1 MHLLSV
7 WATWCVGCHQ
17 EHGTLTEIARRGEL
31 PIVGVDW
38 RDEREAARRSLAELG
53 NPYVTTA
60 FDAEERLAIDL
71 GVFMAP
77 ESFLVDESGRTVHKH
92 FGPLTMD
99 TWERD
104 FEPLIRTSSTAAR

>member
-1 MHLLSV
+1 M
-7 WATWCVGCHQ
+7 
-17 EHGTLTEIARRGEL
+17 TEIARRGEL
-31 PIVGVDW
+31 PIVGVGW

-71 GVFMAP
+71 GVYMAP

-104 FEPLIRTSSTAAR
+104 FEPLVRTSSIAAR